1 MNHVITR
8 PTKAALRRQAERSIQ
23 FDAFVTYEADGDK
36 DPSEWLLPGYQGH
49 HMDNGLPVP
58 LYDELKVLFAK
69 DWGMPEREKITL
81 ETVDD
86 CKIVAVP
93 GVPVGC
99 EFGWLV
105 VYEIGV
111 VGK

>member
-49 HMDNGLPVP
+49 HIDNGLPVP
-58 LYDELKVLFAK
+58 LYDELTVLFAK
-69 DWGMPEREKITL
+69 DWGVPENKPHQRPAFTAAFL
-81 ETVDD
+81 SRNT
-86 CKIVAVP
+86 
-93 GVPVGC
+93 
-99 EFGWLV
+99 WL
-105 VYEIGV
+105 GQR
-111 VGK
+111 